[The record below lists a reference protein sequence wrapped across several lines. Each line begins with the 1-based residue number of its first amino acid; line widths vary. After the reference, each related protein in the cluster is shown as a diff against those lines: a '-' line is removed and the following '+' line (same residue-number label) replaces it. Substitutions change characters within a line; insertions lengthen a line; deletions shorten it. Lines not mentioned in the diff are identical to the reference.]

1 MADIFISYARADED
15 IVQRLASALEAQG
28 WSVFWDRTIPAGQT
42 WRSHIG
48 KALAD
53 ARCVI
58 VAWSDDS
65 IDSHWVH
72 EEADDARSREVLI
85 PVLLTPVIP
94 PIGFRSINAAN
105 LIGWDGDAGAESFVR
120 LRTDV
125 SGLIGAPPAL
135 IEERERQRAESER
148 EAAEREEKRRAEA
161 KRKAREREARQ
172 QREAERIAR
181 EKARQNAA
189 ADADERKRESPTRE
203 SATAGPNRSR
213 KWIGLAVAAVIGIFG
228 PTAVVEWINRAEAT
242 HKLTVMTTP
251 PGASVEIENVGQ
263 YEPGMRLEAGTYTI
277 RATRAG
283 YRAGERTIEV
293 SERDVALEIA
303 LQPKTYEL
311 AVVTEPPGASIEIQN
326 VGQYEPGMRL
336 EAGTYKIRATLAG
349 YRTAE
354 RTIEV
359 SERDAELEIALQ
371 PATYELT
378 VMTSPPDASIEIEN
392 VGQYEPGMRLEA
404 GTYTIRATL
413 AGYRAAERT
422 IEVSERDVELEIAL
436 QPATYELTVVTSP
449 PDASVE
455 IENVGQYEPGMRLE
469 AGTYTI
475 RATLAGYWPSN
486 RSVDVDGHDVKLEI
500 PLEKAPPLP
509 ELVRIPAGTFM
520 KGSEYGDPKELPV
533 QKVLISEPF
542 YLGATEVT
550 FEQYDAFAEAT
561 GRELPDDQDWGRG
574 DRPVINVSWIDAK
587 AYTEWL
593 GQETGNNCRL
603 PNEAE
608 WEYAAQAGI
617 NEKYGLPTPDA
628 GHRDE
633 KDGGDSIE
641 GMANC
646 NDCGPPTTILGD
658 VTTAE
663 VESLIDRQ
671 NIPAGSFE
679 PNTWGLY
686 NMHGNVWEWVEDC
699 WHKNYESAPDDGS
712 AWRGEK
718 GGDCSYRVQRWGPW
732 NDNQDFTR
740 SAVRFRN
747 SPGGRFDVVGFRV
760 LCSSP
765 ITNTDH

>member
-311 AVVTEPPGASIEIQN
+311 AVVTEPPGASIEIQ
-326 VGQYEPGMRL
+326 
-336 EAGTYKIRATLAG
+336 
-349 YRTAE
+349 
-354 RTIEV
+354 
-359 SERDAELEIALQ
+359 
-371 PATYELT
+371 
-378 VMTSPPDASIEIEN
+378 N